1 MPSLGR
7 PARMSWIAGLAGKAE
22 DFLNKVDQTAATALH
37 KDDKMHQRSVAM
49 AGSTNYSP
57 YLVQDSKPAS
67 VRPNTLSPN
76 VTSVNSGA
84 NLSNS
89 TSVPS
94 NLHKMDNSHN
104 SRSTKRSPAAT
115 TPSGS
120 SSARH
125 SPVRTSKKDKDEE
138 LFEFLNSKDTADG
151 SSKKKMSSNGV
162 GILNGMHSRQSSAS
176 SASTPNG
183 SKTPDHG
190 TPTISVT
197 VSDKTPEDKS
207 GKLIGIMRDS

>member
-1 MPSLGR
+1 
-7 PARMSWIAGLAGKAE
+7 MSWIAGLAGKAE

-37 KDDKMHQRSVAM
+37 KDEKSQQH
-49 AGSTNYSP
+49 GTTTTGPPNYSP
-57 YLVQDSKPAS
+57 YLTQQSNPVN

-76 VTSVNSGA
+76 QLSGNPIGGT

-104 SRSTKRSPAAT
+104 SRSVKRNQVAT

-120 SSARH
+120 GSARH
-125 SPVRTSKKDKDEE
+125 SPVRASKKDKDEE
-138 LFEFLNSKDTADG
+138 LFEFLNSKDSVDG
-151 SSKKKMSSNGV
+151 SGKRKMNSNGV
-162 GILNGMHSRQSSAS
+162 GMLNGMHSRQSSAS

-183 SKTPDHG
+183 SKTPDHM

-197 VSDKTPEDKS
+197 NSDRTLEEKS
-207 GKLIGIMRDS
+207 GKLPCHSQISCFWT